1 MPRTFSGS
9 CNFLL
14 KIHSSSRRR
23 AAKKHENARVAAFHS
38 LVVGYWKAYGR
49 HDLPWRRTRDP
60 YAILVSE
67 IMLQQTQ
74 VDRVKP
80 YFERWMRKFPT
91 PQALASASLPSVLK
105 EWQGLGYN
113 RRGKLLR
120 ECAKAIVEKHSGKV
134 PKDREKLVA
143 LPAIGPYTAG
153 AIRAFAFDEPE
164 VFIETNIRAAL
175 LHHFFPRSKS
185 VPDAKLFPIL
195 SKLILHAESPR
206 EWYAA
211 FMDYGSHVKKA
222 HPNPSRRSKHH
233 TVQSKFEGSQR
244 QLRGQLL
251 RRLMDGPIAESA
263 LVREQTKNTYRIEQV
278 LRAME
283 AEGLLI
289 KKGKSWQ
296 LAD

>member
-1 MPRTFSGS
+1 VKTSIVGFYELVMG
-9 CNFLL
+9 
-14 KIHSSSRRR
+14 
-23 AAKKHENARVAAFHS
+23 FHR
-38 LVVGYWKAYGR
+38 AYGR
-49 HDLPWRRTRDP
+49 HDLPWRTTRDP

-74 VDRVKP
+74 VDRVVP
-80 YFERWMRKFPT
+80 HFGRWMKRFPT
-91 PQALASASLPSVLK
+91 PSALAAASLTDVLK

-113 RRGKLLR
+113 RRAKLLR
-120 ECAKAIVEKHSGKV
+120 ECAKAIVEKHRGKV
-134 PKDREKLVA
+134 PKDREGLLA

-153 AIRAFAFDEPE
+153 AIRAFAFDESE

-175 LHHFFPRSKS
+175 LHHFFPRSKN
-185 VPDAKLFPIL
+185 VPDTKLMPIL
-195 SKLILHAESPR
+195 RKLILHAESPR

-211 FMDYGSHVKKA
+211 FMDYGSHIKKA
-222 HPNPSRRSKHH
+222 NPNPSRRSKHH
-233 TVQSKFEGSQR
+233 TAQSRFEGSQR
-244 QLRGQLL
+244 QLRGHLL

-263 LVREQTKNTYRIEQV
+263 LVREQTKSTYRIEQV

-289 KKGKSWQ
+289 RKGKSWR